1 MPRCFR
7 AADSAKVLLLAVVLA
22 LSSVLTSGCDYA
34 SREPVATPSG
44 TMLHGDLPVAPSRG
58 ALARAVP
65 EADSARP
72 ASDGLA
78 AEEITAEKAAI
89 LDNVVKLIQT
99 GALNPRGQNFAI
111 ATKNLNQFFSGTKP
125 ADYQL
130 DSPAREFLVSAQ
142 LLPEQIASLESP
154 LWSLVDA
161 RHVEDCMMYQ
171 TIATRVA
178 GVGNDLSRVRRI
190 FDWLVGQIQLAP
202 AGSLGSTELGQ
213 AYARPYDV
221 LIRGLAT
228 EEKGY
233 WSERGWLF
241 LSLCRQIGLDGGLIT
256 YTPPGGKEPVIWC
269 TAILIDKTPY
279 LFDTHIGLPVPS
291 ASGDGVATLSE
302 AMNDPS
308 ILARLE
314 LPGRLPYPTTS
325 AVLKGS
331 PSKIGVLLDS
341 SLRYFAPRMKLLQ
354 RSLAGKNFT
363 ILYRDPAQQ
372 RDHWLEAL
380 GPDAGTVGLWD
391 LPMNVERQLF
401 GNPKFVASTEQAL
414 FLFQPRFPLLYARL
428 KQLRGEF
435 PDAIHDYVNF
445 RFAERALEMDRKT
458 PIIPPVQMALDVYA
472 TYFLGTCHL
481 EQNNP
486 AKAQFFFE
494 KTLEMLPEY
503 GPGQPYFAMFRWG
516 AQTNLARLHEAKGE
530 SAKAAAYYSAR
541 DLTTQR
547 QGDLVR
553 AQALVWRNPF
563 APPGPVLPAP
573 PKELFG
579 AGPQAPKP

>member
-1 MPRCFR
+1 MLP
-7 AADSAKVLLLAVVLA
+7 LLAAILA
-22 LSSVLTSGCDYA
+22 VSSVWTSGCDYS
-34 SREPVATPSG
+34 SRDPDAMPTG
-44 TMLHGDLPVAPSRG
+44 TILHGDLPTPKSRG
-58 ALARAVP
+58 ALAIAAVP
-65 EADSARP
+65 TAPKAGASAAP
-72 ASDGLA
+72 DAV
-78 AEEITAEKAAI
+78 EEISAEKAAI

-99 GALNPRGQNFAI
+99 GALNPRGQNFPNAI
-111 ATKNLNQFFSGTKP
+111 KNLNQFFSGT
-125 ADYQL
+125 DLSEYLL
-130 DSPAREFLVSAQ
+130 DSAARAFLIAVK
-142 LLPEQIASLESP
+142 LPPEQIASIESP
-154 LWSLVDA
+154 IWTLVDA

-171 TIATRVA
+171 TIATRIA

-190 FDWLVGQIQLAP
+190 FDWLVGQIQLVP
-202 AGSLGSTELGQ
+202 AGSLGSPELGQ

-256 YTPPGGKEPVIWC
+256 YTPPGGTEPVIWC

-302 AMNDPS
+302 AIHDPS

-314 LPGRLPYPTTS
+314 LPGRMPYPTTS
-325 AVLKGS
+325 AALKGS
-331 PSKIGVLLDS
+331 ASKIGVLLDS
-341 SLRYFAPRMKLLQ
+341 SLRYFSPRMKLLQ

-363 ILYRDPAQQ
+363 ILYRDPAEQ

-401 GNPKFVASTEQAL
+401 GNPQFVASTEQAL
-414 FLFQPRFPLLYARL
+414 YLFQPRFPLLYARL

-435 PDAIHDYVNF
+435 PDAIQDYVNF
-445 RFAERALEMDRKT
+445 RFAERALETDRKT

-486 AKAQFFFE
+486 AKARFFFE

-516 AQTNLARLHEAKGE
+516 AQTNLARLYEAQGE
-530 SAKAAAYYSAR
+530 FAKATAYYSAR
-541 DLTTQR
+541 DRTTQR

-563 APPGPVLPAP
+563 APPGPVLPLP
-573 PKELFG
+573 PKDMSG
-579 AGPQAPKP
+579 MAPAPLKP